1 MCFNIFVRCI
11 NIDMSSDHI
20 IRSCQIY
27 WTVFHPFFMDFAS
40 WFFLRPPL
48 PHLFIAPSH
57 ARQWHLNGFLDNI
70 LTIPWPYTEILWNK
84 MVVFWVWS
92 FMRLCGHFFE
102 SDMISLWLYNYSYDL
117 LCVFSTC
124 IHCALEITPP
134 RSHIIPF
141 VPFLD
146 PTYYKIPARWPIFW

>member
-1 MCFNIFVRCI
+1 MCFNIFIRCT

-57 ARQWHLNGFLDNI
+57 ARQWHLSGFLDNI

-84 MVVFWVWS
+84 MVVFWVY
-92 FMRLCGHFFE
+92 E
-102 SDMISLWLYNYSYDL
+102 ALWGFVAIFLNQIWYHYDYTITL
-117 LCVFSTC
+117 MCVFHLHSLCTGN
-124 IHCALEITPP
+124 TPP
-134 RSHIIPF
+134 TSHIIPF